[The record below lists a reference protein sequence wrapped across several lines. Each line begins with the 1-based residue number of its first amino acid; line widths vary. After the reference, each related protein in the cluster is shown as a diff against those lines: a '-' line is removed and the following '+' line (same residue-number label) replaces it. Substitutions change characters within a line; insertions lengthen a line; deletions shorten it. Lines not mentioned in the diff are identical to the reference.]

1 MHEQA
6 DLTGWLAAWH
16 AGDRAAGERVC
27 GRVYAELRGM
37 AAGLLGPGAA
47 GGTLQPTALVN
58 EALIKLIGADADFD
72 SRAHFFGAAARAMRQ
87 VLVDAA
93 RARQADKRGNGVRPE
108 PLDVALDVAIPDSS
122 DLLALDDAL
131 SQLELLDPQAAR
143 IVELRYFAG
152 LSIDETA
159 AALGLHASSAY
170 REWQHAR
177 VWLKHRLDA

>member
-1 MHEQA
+1 MREA

-93 RARQADKRGNGVRPE
+93 RARHADKRGNGQRAE
-108 PLDVALDVAIPDSS
+108 PLEIALDVAIPDSS
-122 DLLALDDAL
+122 ELLALDDAL

-143 IVELRYFAG
+143 VVELRYFAG

-159 AALGLHASSAY
+159 AALGLHPSSAY

-177 VWLKHRLDA
+177 AWLKGRLA

>member
-1 MHEQA
+1 MHEHA

-27 GRVYAELRGM
+27 ARVYAELRGM
-37 AAGLLGPGAA
+37 AAGLLGPSGAS
-47 GGTLQPTALVN
+47 TLQPTALVN
-58 EALIKLIGADADFD
+58 EAFIKLIGADAGFQ

-93 RARQADKRGNGVRPE
+93 RARQADKRGNGQRAE
-108 PLDVALDVAIPDSS
+108 PLDIALDVAIADSS
-122 DLLALDDAL
+122 ELLALDDAL
-131 SQLELLDPQAAR
+131 SRLEALDPQAAR
-143 IVELRYFAG
+143 IVELRFFAG

-159 AALGLHASSAY
+159 AALGLHASSTY

-177 VWLKHRLDA
+177 AWLKSRLAV

>member
-6 DLTGWLAAWH
+6 DLTNWLAAWH

-27 GRVYAELRGM
+27 ARVYAELRGM
-37 AAGLLGPGAA
+37 AAGLLGPGANDR
-47 GGTLQPTALVN
+47 TLQPTALVN
-58 EALIKLIGADADFD
+58 EAMIKLIGADADFAN
-72 SRAHFFGAAARAMRQ
+72 RAHFFGAAARAMRQ

-93 RARQADKRGNGVRPE
+93 RARNADKRGNGMRPE
-108 PLDVALDVAIPDSS
+108 ALDVACDVAIADSG

-131 SQLELLDPQAAR
+131 TRLEALDPQAAR

-152 LSIDETA
+152 LSIEASAET
-159 AALGLHASSAY
+159 LGLHPSTAY

-177 VWLKHRLDA
+177 AWLRQRLSA